1 MESVTPA
8 PVPAKAGNTGV
19 QGRFAMFQFCRIENL
34 PLQSIPT
41 GDNFIQSVY
50 RSCKK
55 LLCDIL
61 ITVQ

>member
-1 MESVTPA
+1 MECVIPA

-19 QGRFAMFQFCRIENL
+19 HGRFAMFQFCQIENL

-50 RSCKK
+50 RSYEK
-55 LLCDIL
+55 LLYDVL